1 MDRIKLDNVEQSEVE
16 TYSRKFK
23 LREAERYYYRDD
35 NDESNVYDFSIKSC
49 HYYDSSRILK
59 VALKLLVERCENF
72 KLQMIEYL
80 KDMHSVVS
88 VDEYKENIYHIE
100 VENESHTLGNLYQS
114 HLMRY
119 LVDDK
124 TLVNLIGYK
133 KPHPLEDK
141 ILFIVSLNPS
151 HKSVVGDEISKITNM
166 FTFLIEG
173 IDSLLN
179 DIRVLSKVTDKTF

>member
-1 MDRIKLDNVEQSEVE
+1 
-16 TYSRKFK
+16 
-23 LREAERYYYRDD
+23 
-35 NDESNVYDFSIKSC
+35 
-49 HYYDSSRILK
+49 
-59 VALKLLVERCENF
+59 
-72 KLQMIEYL
+72 MIEYL

-100 VENESHTLGNLYQS
+100 VGNESHTLGNLYQS